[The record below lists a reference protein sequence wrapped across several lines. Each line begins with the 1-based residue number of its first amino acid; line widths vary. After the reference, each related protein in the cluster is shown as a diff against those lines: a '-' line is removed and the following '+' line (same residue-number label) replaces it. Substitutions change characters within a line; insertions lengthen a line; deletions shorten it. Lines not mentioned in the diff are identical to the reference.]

1 MTAKEYLSKV
11 YVIQQRLKRLQR
23 QREEL
28 RNDLYS
34 IKSPSFDP
42 NKVQTSLEGDKMA
55 ALVAKV
61 DELEREIVD
70 ETEELIDER
79 QDILDHIE
87 RLTNERY
94 KQLLFDRYVL
104 CDKFEKIALERDKG
118 IRWIYRMHGNALK
131 AFEKVINDH

>member
-23 QREEL
+23 QREEM

-79 QDILDHIE
+79 QDILEHIE
-87 RLTNERY
+87 RLQNERY

-131 AFEKVINDH
+131 AFEKVLNDH